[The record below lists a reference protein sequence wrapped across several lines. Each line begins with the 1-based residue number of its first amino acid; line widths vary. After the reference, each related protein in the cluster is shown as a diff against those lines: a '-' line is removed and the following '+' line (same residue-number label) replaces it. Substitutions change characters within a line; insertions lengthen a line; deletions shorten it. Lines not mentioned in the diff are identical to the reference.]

1 MNKILV
7 IEDDPDIRENL
18 VDLLSDKYEVIS
30 SSGGVLGL
38 ETLIKEKPD
47 LVLSDVTMPGVDG
60 YGVLTAM
67 RHNPST
73 ANIPFIF
80 LTAKS
85 SKDDI
90 RLGMELMADDYL
102 TKPYTRRELFS
113 AIEARL
119 RRTQKQNC

>member
-1 MNKILV
+1 MTKILV

-38 ETLIKEKPD
+38 ETLIQEKPD
-47 LVLSDVTMPGVDG
+47 LVLSDVTMPGVNG

-73 ANIPFIF
+73 ANTPFIF

-102 TKPYTRRELFS
+102 TKPYTQRELFS

-119 RRTQKQNC
+119 RRTQKLD